1 MSHGLS
7 KSKILD
13 GLQCPKRLWLKVH
26 QPDPDL
32 LRQSPR
38 ALQSIQAGIEAQ
50 EVYRRLI
57 PNGILVQHVDDQK
70 AALKETR
77 RLILTR
83 ATRVPIFEAAF
94 QHRGVL
100 ARADV
105 IFPSPDGFHVVEI
118 KASGSVKDYQLQDC
132 AIQTWVFERAGIPI
146 KTVALAVID
155 KSFMYPGTGNYYG
168 LFRHED
174 VTEAVR
180 FLMSQVP
187 SWVQK
192 CRTVLKSAMPVVRA
206 GSQCRNPYECPFIEH
221 CSEPEPPYPVRCLPN
236 RGKIVQEL
244 IAEGILDIRD
254 IPEGRLTKRIHER
267 VRRVTKSGKAEIDPN
282 ARTVLKEFIYPR
294 YYLDFETIAFTV
306 PRWLGTKP
314 FQQIPFQWSCHI
326 EHADG
331 DVEHKWFLD
340 TSGDPPM
347 RAAALSLVRDLGQ
360 TGPILMYH
368 HFERDRITDLIDI
381 FPDLAPRLKMLRDRL
396 VDLYPIVKEHYY
408 HPDMKGKWSLKSVT
422 ACMLPEMSH
431 AKLGEVTDG
440 TAAQGAY
447 FEIIAAETNHVRR
460 ENLEK
465 KLLDYC
471 ELDTLAM
478 VRITRFLQGR

>member
-7 KSKILD
+7 KSKILH
-13 GLQCPKRLWLKVH
+13 GLQCPKRLWLSVYH
-26 QPDPDL
+26 PDPDL

-50 EVYRRLI
+50 EVYRGLI

-70 AALKETR
+70 AALEETR
-77 RLILTR
+77 RLIATR
-83 ATRVPIFEAAF
+83 SARVPIFEAAF

-118 KASGSVKDYQLQDC
+118 KASGSVKDYHLQDC

-155 KSFMYPGTGNYYG
+155 KSFVYPGSGNYHG

-174 VTEAVR
+174 VTETVR
-180 FLMSQVP
+180 SLMSQVP
-187 SWVQK
+187 TWVRV
-192 CRTVLKSAMPVVRA
+192 CRTILTSAMPVVRA
-206 GSQCRNPYECPFIEH
+206 GKQCCKPYECPFLEH
-221 CSEPEPPYPVRCLPN
+221 CSEPEPIYPVKRLPN
-236 RGKIVQEL
+236 GRKIVNEL
-244 IAEGILDIRD
+244 IEEGILDIRD
-254 IPEGRLTKRIHER
+254 ISEGRLASPIHER

-294 YYLDFETIAFTV
+294 YYLDFETIAFIV
-306 PRWLGTKP
+306 PRWPGTKP

-326 EHADG
+326 EHAEG

-360 TGPILMYH
+360 AGPIFMYH

-408 HPDMKGKWSLKSVT
+408 HPDMKGSWSLKSVI
-422 ACMLPEMSH
+422 ACIAPEMSH
-431 AKLGEVTDG
+431 ANLEEVTDG
-440 TAAQGAY
+440 MAAQRAY
-447 FEIIAAETNHVRR
+447 LEIIATKTNDIRR
-460 ENLEK
+460 ENLKK

-471 ELDTLAM
+471 KLDTLAM
-478 VRITRFLQGR
+478 VRITRIFQGI